1 MTTAPSAVDATETFI
16 HAGLPRTGTTT
27 LQTHLFA
34 RHTQVHYLG
43 VFKGKLARER
53 PPIDRSSRGLTLFRD
68 AQVESLMN
76 ELLFDGAASPDL
88 ERSKELWR
96 RISDEAPTLRK
107 VWSWEGLGTD
117 IAEKREARAANLARV
132 IGPAKVLITLRH
144 PVRLLESTYFQI
156 LRRNNNR
163 DNNPGWK
170 GAVWYQPIDEWLDK
184 HWGGELEPILDYART
199 VEIFRRHFGR
209 DAVHVLLYEDLA
221 RDPAA
226 YVAEVCR
233 VAGIDAEEGVQ
244 RTAGKREHST
254 SKRLVETVKRV
265 RGKPLGFLRA
275 KVAVA
280 LELRGW
286 GPRDPGHAAASLDES
301 RRQRVAERT
310 RDGNRRLNDELGLD
324 LARFDYP
331 L

>member
-1 MTTAPSAVDATETFI
+1 MDTSETFI
-16 HAGLPRTGTTT
+16 HAGMPRTGTTT

-34 RHTQVHYLG
+34 RHTEVHYLG

-68 AQVESLMN
+68 SQVEALMN
-76 ELLFDGAASPDL
+76 QLLFEGAANPDL
-88 ERSKELWR
+88 QVAASAWQRICESSPRPR
-96 RISDEAPTLRK
+96 R

-117 IAEKREARAANLARV
+117 VAEKREARAANLAR
-132 IGPAKVLITLRH
+132 ILSPAKVLITLRH

-156 LRRNNNR
+156 LRRNNNL

-170 GAVWYQPIDEWLDK
+170 GTVWYQPIDEWLDR
-184 HWGGELEPILDYART
+184 HWSGELEPILDYART
-199 VEIFRRHFGR
+199 VEIFRRHFGADSVR
-209 DAVHVLLYEDLA
+209 VLLYEDLA

-233 VAGIDAEEGVQ
+233 LAGIDEEEGVQ
-244 RTAGKREHST
+244 RTAGRLENPS
-254 SKRLVETVKRV
+254 SKRLVDTVR
-265 RGKPLGFLRA
+265 RSRERPLGFLRT
-275 KVAVA
+275 KIAVA

-286 GPRDPGHAAASLDES
+286 GRGETANRAAQTLDES

-310 RDGNRRLNDELGLD
+310 RDGNRRLRDELGLD
-324 LARFDYP
+324 LARYDYP
-331 L
+331 M

>member
-1 MTTAPSAVDATETFI
+1 MTTAPIAADPAETFL

-68 AQVESLMN
+68 AHVEGLMN
-76 ELLFDGAASPDL
+76 ELLFDGAANPDL
-88 ERSKELWR
+88 ARARQLWQK
-96 RISDEAPTLRK
+96 INDEAPLLRK

-117 IAEKREARAANLARV
+117 IAEKREARAANLAAV

-156 LRRNNNR
+156 LRRNNNS
-163 DNNPGWK
+163 DNTGWK
-170 GAVWYQPIDEWLDK
+170 GAVWYQPIDEWLDR
-184 HWGGELEPILDYART
+184 HWSGELAPILDYANT
-199 VEIFRRHFGR
+199 VEIFRRHFGK
-209 DAVHVLLYEDLA
+209 DAVRVLLFEDLA

-233 VAGIDAEEGVQ
+233 LAGIDPEEGVQ
-244 RTAGKREHST
+244 RTAGRLENST
-254 SKRLVETVKRV
+254 SKRLVETVKRA
-265 RGKPLGFLRA
+265 RNRPLGSLSA

-280 LELRGW
+280 LELGGW
-286 GPRDPGHAAASLDES
+286 FRREPAGRPAATLDAA
-301 RRQRVAERT
+301 RRQRIAERT
-310 RDGNRRLNDELGLD
+310 REGNRRLNDELGLD
-324 LARFDYP
+324 LGRFDYP